1 MNIYTVT
8 TIDQQRKRHRY
19 TAIARNWF
27 EAWREASELYGIA
40 RLVMVKPWRAHA

>member
-8 TIDQQRKRHRY
+8 TIERGGKRHRH

-40 RLVMVKPWRAHA
+40 RLICVKPRRAAA